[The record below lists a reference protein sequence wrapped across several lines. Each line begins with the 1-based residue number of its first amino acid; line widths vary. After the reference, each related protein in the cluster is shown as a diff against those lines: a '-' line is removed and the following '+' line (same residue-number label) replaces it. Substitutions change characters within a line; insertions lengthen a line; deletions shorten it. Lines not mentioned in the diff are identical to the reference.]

1 MSPQITD
8 ATLWLLFLALAAAA
22 LTAGVF
28 ALRHRKAASRSAR
41 QVHELEHS
49 LRQRDDEIRHLT
61 DHQLPRLV
69 NALWSG
75 HQPEFPNLL
84 HPELARTPFA
94 QAREALVGAVTGV
107 AGQAAERAEGATQT
121 AVKSVTRSMQALL
134 AEQQGAII
142 SMIERHHDEKVLAD
156 AIVIDHAS
164 NQLSRRAQT
173 VAVLTGSWPGR
184 QRTESP
190 LLDVVRGGI
199 SRIRDFQRIK
209 ITGESPFAV
218 SSRAV
223 EPVVLALAEL
233 LDNAARHSE
242 PGSDVQVWFVQ
253 AHNGVSII
261 IDDAGVGLK
270 PEDKQTAARLLS
282 GQEQV
287 RLTRLRNPPKFGLAA
302 VGVLA
307 ARYGFRASVEQESDF
322 GGVRAVLYLP
332 KNLLVTPAA
341 QDGGEE
347 EADTGARASAR
358 NAAQAAAAP
367 AQAQAQAPAAPP
379 AQSAPAPARRADPA
393 SRSAALDTPDPTVQ
407 LRSSRQSAPAQRPL
421 VVEPAL
427 TESSRPRPEAVEA
440 EPVPVAEPV
449 PEPEPAEPFAE
460 RPDGLPQRR
469 RRQGPPPG
477 VPQQQP
483 TMQPPSNSGR
493 TLGAFARGRRA
504 AQSPDTTDE
513 RNLGR

>member
-8 ATLWLLFLALAAAA
+8 ATLWLLFLALAAAT
-22 LTAGVF
+22 LTAGVA
-28 ALRHRKAASRSAR
+28 ALRQRKTASKAAR
-41 QVHELEHS
+41 QVHELETS

-75 HQPEFPNLL
+75 HQPEFPSLL
-84 HPELARTPFA
+84 HPELAHTPFA

-184 QRTESP
+184 QRTEAP

-218 SSRAV
+218 GSRAV

-341 QDGGEE
+341 QDGSAEE
-347 EADTGARASAR
+347 EPDTGARARAV
-358 NAAQAAAAP
+358 
-367 AQAQAQAPAAPP
+367 QAQAPAQAPAAAPP
-379 AQSAPAPARRADPA
+379 AQAPAPAPA
-393 SRSAALDTPDPTVQ
+393 QPSEPAPGHTALDNPDPTIQ
-407 LRSSRQSAPAQRPL
+407 LRSNRQSPPSQRPL

-427 TESSRPRPEAVEA
+427 SESSRPRPEAADAEPLPEA
-440 EPVPVAEPV
+440 EPEPA
-449 PEPEPAEPFAE
+449 PEPEAAEPFAE

-469 RRQGPPPG
+469 RRQGPPSG
-477 VPQQQP
+477 VPQPQQP

-504 AQSPDTTDE
+504 AQSPDPTDE